1 MPDDTATYRTET
13 VGSIMSRSIPTC
25 HLNDTLGEVLKNLS
39 SQSWDTIRN
48 IYVVD
53 NERHLLGFIDLAT
66 VHSAHKS
73 KINDLMKPA
82 KSFLRPEEDQEKA
95 VFMAIRDDIISIPVV
110 DNGNRL
116 LGAVTAH
123 TLIDVLHAE
132 HIEDALV
139 TAGIRGRGSN
149 IFKLAT
155 ARTGLVVRS
164 RIPWLILGLMGGL
177 LLGFISSFFEE
188 SLKASIALAYFVPVV
203 AYVADSVGVQT
214 ETITIR
220 AIANVKINFLSY
232 LLKEASVGVILGLVM
247 GFLGG
252 LGALVISHSGEVA
265 LVVGLALFVASV
277 VATCLKTIV
286 PMAFKSLDKDPA
298 LASGPLS
305 TALQD
310 VISVLIYFL
319 FAVVI
324 A

>member
-1 MPDDTATYRTET
+1 MPADTATYRTET
-13 VGSIMSRSIPTC
+13 VGSIMSRAIPTC
-25 HLNDTLGEVLKNLS
+25 HPSDTLGKVLKNLS

-48 IYVVD
+48 IYVID
-53 NERHLLGFIDLAT
+53 KEEHLLGFIDLAT
-66 VHSAHKS
+66 VRSAHES
-73 KINDLMKPA
+73 KIGDVMRPV
-82 KSFLRPEEDQEKA
+82 KSFLHPEEDQEKA
-95 VFMAIRDDIISIPVV
+95 VFMAIRDDVISIPVV
-110 DNGNRL
+110 DNGHRL
-116 LGAVTAH
+116 LGAITAH

-220 AIANVKINFLSY
+220 AMANVKINFLSY

-247 GFLGG
+247 GLLGG
-252 LGALVISHSGEVA
+252 LGALVISRSGEVA

-286 PMAFKSLDKDPA
+286 PTAFKALGKDPA

-319 FAVVI
+319 FAVAI